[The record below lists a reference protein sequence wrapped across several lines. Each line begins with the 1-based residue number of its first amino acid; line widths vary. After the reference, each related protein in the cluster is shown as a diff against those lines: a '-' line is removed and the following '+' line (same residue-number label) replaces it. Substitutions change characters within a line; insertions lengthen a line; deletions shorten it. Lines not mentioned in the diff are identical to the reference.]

1 MKNRRIAP
9 RNRRFRDSV
18 PSAGLEYRV
27 LSGHGRR
34 PPTLSARRLIR
45 KSGPARLRE
54 FSRNNTALSDLRSH
68 LKQLLFYLERR
79 GIVKDAKRCQV
90 DVFLISNFELR
101 VIKKRF
107 LGKAAKIV
115 DVLAFP
121 EPAGFPHPEGRKV
134 SLGEIYINR
143 RLAETEPR
151 RGRFLLRHGLL
162 HLLGYRHDRRRDII
176 KMQNLE
182 KKLEKYYDSRF
193 TAHNR
198 LGHRNRVN

>member
-1 MKNRRIAP
+1 MKKRRIAP

-18 PSAGLEYRV
+18 SSAGLEYRV
-27 LSGHGRR
+27 QSGYGRR
-34 PPTLSARRLIR
+34 PPALPARRLIR
-45 KSGPARLRE
+45 KSGRARLRE
-54 FSRNNTALSDLRSH
+54 FSRNRAALSGLRSH

-79 GIVKDAKRCQV
+79 GVVKNAKRYRV
-90 DVFLISNFELR
+90 DIFLISNSELR
-101 VIKKRF
+101 AMKKRF

-151 RGRFLLRHGLL
+151 RGLFLLRHGLL

-176 KMQNLE
+176 KMQSLE
-182 KKLEKYYDSRF
+182 KKLEEYYDSRF

-198 LGHRNRVN
+198 LGHWNRGD